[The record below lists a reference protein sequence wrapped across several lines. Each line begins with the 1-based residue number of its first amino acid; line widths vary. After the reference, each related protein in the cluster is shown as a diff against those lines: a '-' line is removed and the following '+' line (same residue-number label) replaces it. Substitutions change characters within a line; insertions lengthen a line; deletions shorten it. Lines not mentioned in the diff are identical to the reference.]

1 MQGKGKQVNNREE
14 ETQQYKI
21 MKRNQNTRKKNG
33 DSKPKISENKDDGKE
48 DIKNKKGL
56 SKEINV

>member
-1 MQGKGKQVNNREE
+1 MQGKGKQVNNRE

-48 DIKNKKGL
+48 KKTSKIKKDSVKK
-56 SKEINV
+56 

>member
-48 DIKNKKGL
+48 KKTSKIKKDSVKK
-56 SKEINV
+56 